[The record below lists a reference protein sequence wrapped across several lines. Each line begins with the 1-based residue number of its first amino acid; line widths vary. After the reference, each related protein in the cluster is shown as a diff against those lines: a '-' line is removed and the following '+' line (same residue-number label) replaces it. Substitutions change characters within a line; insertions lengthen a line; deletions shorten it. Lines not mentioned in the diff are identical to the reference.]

1 MKQIITLCSV
11 TFIMFMLFINSCSER
26 QGITTVYKERPPAVL
41 TYDTD
46 IKPFLD
52 AACATTCHSAANHFG
67 SYDLSSYSSGAFG
80 GVLGN
85 GTDATSNAIAGDPNS
100 LLITKLAGG
109 HQSVSQP
116 NQDMIYQW
124 VVVDSLKEN

>member
-11 TFIMFMLFINSCSER
+11 TFLLFTLFINSCSER

-46 IKPFLD
+46 IKPILD
-52 AACATTCHSAANHFG
+52 GSCIGCHSSGLMLG
-67 SYDLSSYSSGAFG
+67 SYNLSSYA

-85 GTDATSNAIAGDPNS
+85 GTDATPNAIPGDANS

-116 NQDMIYQW
+116 NQDMIFQW